1 MLKVKSFFTA
11 FCSYLFLATSFN
23 SQAYS
28 DELKVGLAELDYP
41 PFYYVGDD
49 AMTGASIE
57 IAEALADIA
66 GHQLTYKRVPWKR
79 LQKELQ
85 SGSLDMVILYMR
97 TEERERD
104 VFYTQAPY
112 IFEESYLF
120 VGKDHELTEAQD
132 LKQLSGYDFFY
143 VRGYSHGEAFDSAS
157 YLHKTEVK
165 DELELIK
172 RISSDRPFIGV
183 GSKPAIIYHAQQSGL
198 GEEIKFLQPAL
209 HRGENFMA
217 VSRQVEGGEKIAADF
232 SAAFTEFSKRP
243 VYSEILRRYG
253 F

>member
-1 MLKVKSFFTA
+1 MLKLLLAVFS
-11 FCSYLFLATSFN
+11 SYLFLSSSFI
-23 SQAYS
+23 SQAHAE
-28 DELKVGLAELDYP
+28 ELMVGLAELDYP
-41 PFYYVGDD
+41 PFYYAGDD

-104 VFYTQAPY
+104 VFYTKEPY

-132 LKQLSGYDFFY
+132 LNQLSGYDFFY
-143 VRGYSHGEAFDSAS
+143 VRGYSHGQAFDSAS

-198 GEEIKFLQPAL
+198 GEEIKFLQPVL

-217 VSRQVEGGEKIAADF
+217 VSRQVKGGEKIAADF
-232 SAAFTEFSKRP
+232 STAFTEFSKSP
-243 VYSEILRRYG
+243 VYAEILKRYG

>member
-1 MLKVKSFFTA
+1 MLKLKLLLAV
-11 FCSYLFLATSFN
+11 FCSYLFLASSFV
-23 SQAYS
+23 SQAHAE
-28 DELKVGLAELDYP
+28 ELMVGLAELDYP
-41 PFYYVGDD
+41 PFYYAGDD

-66 GHQLTYKRVPWKR
+66 GYELVYKRVPWKR
-79 LQKELQ
+79 VQKGLQD
-85 SGSLDMVILYMR
+85 GSLDMAILYLR
-97 TEERERD
+97 TNEREKD
-104 VFYTQAPY
+104 VFYTQEPY

-120 VGKDHELTEAQD
+120 VGKEHELTEAGD

-165 DELELIK
+165 DEVELIK

-183 GSKPAIIYHAQQSGL
+183 GSKPAIVYHAQKAGL
-198 GEEIKFLQPAL
+198 TEQIKFLEPVL

-232 SAAFTEFSKRP
+232 SKALTQFSKSP
-243 VYSEILRRYG
+243 VYAEILKRYG